1 MTRLLILLLGL
12 LPAACGYHLAGHGK
26 GALPEDVKKVSLHA
40 NGVPHYVVSVL
51 QQRLASAGYKL
62 TQVQQEA
69 EAEIRLQQDHV
80 KYQPSAF
87 DRAGIAVQYTM
98 SIRGHMTILV
108 HDQETWDSG
117 VVTQT
122 GDVFVSGGPA
132 SIEASRNRLEK
143 DLQRQWLQKVWS
155 RFRSGF

>member
-1 MTRLLILLLGL
+1 MIRLLVLLLGL

-26 GALPEDVKKVSLHA
+26 GVLPEDVKVISLHGA
-40 NGVPHYVVSVL
+40 GVPHYL
-51 QQRLASAGYKL
+51 IAALRQRLEASGYRL
-62 TQVQQEA
+62 TEAQQEA

-80 KYQPSAF
+80 KYRPSAF

-98 SIRGHMTILV
+98 NIRGHMTVLV
-108 HDQETWDSG
+108 HGQETWDSG
-117 VVTQT
+117 IVSLS

-132 SIEASRNRLEK
+132 SIEASRNRLEQ
-143 DLQRQWLQKVWS
+143 DLQRQWLQQVWS